1 MEAHYTHPHFV
12 DLAIAW
18 DWEHDRDFV
27 RTLEA
32 SAQAIGLTTY
42 SITEH
47 NCEETLRAVHH
58 GQLQVAV
65 VLDRAAET
73 DERFAALSK
82 ALAHRDVKHL
92 NPPDAVRHASDKASM
107 HLEFITAGIHVP
119 YTIIVSP
126 YNKKREVELSLSELA
141 LLGRPFIIK
150 PANTTGGGIGVIL
163 GAETLKD
170 VIENRQHH
178 KNDKYLLQEEI
189 HPLILGE
196 RTGWFRVFGIA
207 GMILPCWWDPRSHI
221 YSEVTSADQRR
232 WQLVAL
238 NDVTRT
244 IASVCK
250 LDFFSTE
257 IAIPT
262 HGRHIVVDYVNE
274 VCDMRLQSL
283 HADGVPDRIVAAI
296 ARQLARRARKLSRG
310 PA

>member
-1 MEAHYTHPHFV
+1 MEAHQAVPHFV

-18 DWEHDRDFV
+18 DWEYDRDFV
-27 RTLEA
+27 RILEA
-32 SAQAIGLTTY
+32 SAQALGLVTY

-47 NCEETLRAVHH
+47 NCEETLRLVQHGKLHAAVF
-58 GQLQVAV
+58 
-65 VLDRAAET
+65 LDRAAET
-73 DERFAALSK
+73 DERFASLSR
-82 ALAHRDVKHL
+82 ALARRNVKYL

-126 YNKKREVELSLSELA
+126 YNKKHEVELSLSELA
-141 LLGRPFIIK
+141 LLRRPFIIK
-150 PANTTGGGIGVIL
+150 PANTTGGGVGVIL

-189 HPLILGE
+189 HPLTMGE
-196 RTGWFRVFGIA
+196 RTGWFRIFGVA
-207 GMILPCWWDPRSHI
+207 GMMLPCWWDPRSHV
-221 YSEVTSADQRR
+221 YSEVTSEEQRR

-244 IASVCK
+244 IAGVCK

-257 IAIPT
+257 IAIPAP
-262 HGRHIVVDYVNE
+262 GRHIVVDYVNE

-283 HADGVPDRIVAAI
+283 HADGVPDNIVAAI
-296 ARQLARRARKLSRG
+296 ARRLARQARRLSRG